1 MSVARLE
8 LIALVGDPLRI
19 EAITA
24 RLCCGIRGGA
34 CEPSAAITFIRV
46 ISIFGHSTSTFPS
59 ASESAAGSTC
69 FETHRLIINDAL
81 SLVRPYFP
89 SIAWLV
95 VRCCHDLVHVR

>member
-1 MSVARLE
+1 MSVARSE
-8 LIALVGDPLRI
+8 LLALVGDPLRK

-34 CEPSAAITFIRV
+34 CELFAAITFIRA
-46 ISIFGHSTSTFPS
+46 ISIFGRSTSTFPS

-69 FETHRLIINDAL
+69 FGTHRLIINDAL
-81 SLVRPYFP
+81 TLVRPCFP

-95 VRCCHDLVHVR
+95 VRSCRGLVHVR

>member
-1 MSVARLE
+1 MSVARSE

-24 RLCCGIRGGA
+24 RLCCEIRGGA
-34 CEPSAAITFIRV
+34 CEPSAAITFIRA
-46 ISIFGHSTSTFPS
+46 ISIFGHSNSTFPL
-59 ASESAAGSTC
+59 AFESAAGSTC

-95 VRCCHDLVHVR
+95 ARCCHDLVHVR